1 VPSLVGF
8 PEDVVS
14 FDPEAQTA
22 SLRLDAQLYPL
33 GALYAAAYVFLDRAF
48 LHLDAPDPQHF
59 RVTLA
64 WKKAPAGAG
73 GAGGAGGANG
83 SGVQGALER
92 LTGEFA
98 NELLAC
104 AWRALIA
111 DESRA
116 VIESATARA
125 LAGAMG
131 APSLDDLESFD
142 FGDQPLEDPLG
153 IALSWEEK
161 YGKKKSEEPK

>member
-1 VPSLVGF
+1 VSILVGF

-14 FDPEAQTA
+14 FDPDAQTA
-22 SLRLDAQLYPL
+22 SLQLDAELYPL

-48 LHLDAPDPQHF
+48 LQLDAPDAKHF

-64 WKKAPAGAG
+64 WKKPPAGSDAG
-73 GAGGAGGANG
+73 G
-83 SGVQGALER
+83 VGALER

-98 NELLAC
+98 NELLSC
-104 AWRALIA
+104 AWRARIA
-111 DESRA
+111 EDSRA

-161 YGKKKSEEPK
+161 YGKKKTEEPK